1 MPIDVIPID
10 SIYTPIERVN
20 IKLKIPVLVRLQ
32 ILIN

>member
-20 IKLKIPVLVRLQ
+20 IKIENTRVGQ
-32 ILIN
+32 ITDL